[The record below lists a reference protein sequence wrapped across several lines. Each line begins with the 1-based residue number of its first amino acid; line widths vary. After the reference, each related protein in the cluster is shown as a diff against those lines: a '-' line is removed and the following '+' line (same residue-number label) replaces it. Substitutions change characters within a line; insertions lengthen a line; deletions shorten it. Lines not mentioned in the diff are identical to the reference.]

1 MKLKYNNICVRNAE
15 PADCEQLAAWWND
28 GRVMAHAGFAERVF
42 HVHLRFMGDNDEIA
56 FRDYLNG
63 HPDTAREYEQL
74 KLSLWKD
81 YEHDR
86 DGYTEAKTEFIRK
99 CMKLAGYGE

>member
-1 MKLKYNNICVRNAE
+1 MNSVRDLLVSNGYICMS
-15 PADCEQLAAWWND
+15 
-28 GRVMAHAGFAERVF
+28 GSGSRVSLNKGYTEAGFAERVF